1 VTFKT
6 SSPIKKMNSHIDFR
20 TLPNNVPSLCI
31 PRVFSNWTET
41 RIRRIFDDLNMGEI
55 QRIDVIS
62 KTTEKG
68 EKFNRVFVH
77 FKRWFSN
84 ENSDMARERLLNGK
98 EIKIVYDDPWFWKVS
113 AYRETSRDT
122 SKKNE
127 HHSDKEQRPRATI
140 KFDDD
145 KAQSVSVSDRS
156 VSDRRTS
163 VSDRSVS
170 DRRTSVSDRRPS
182 ASVSDRRPIASSRS
196 YDHHRPKD
204 EPRDRRDR
212 PRDQDRKN
220 TKEVV
225 DKHLDEVNKAIGNIG
240 AISPPAESLVQETD
254 VRTSVGGIVYDMDV
268 INSAKPR
275 KIVIKKEP
283 VVQKAPLKI
292 EIEEGEVEE
301 GEVSD
306 GDYGDGADGDGL
318 ANVRW

>member
-1 VTFKT
+1 
-6 SSPIKKMNSHIDFR
+6 MNSHIDFR

-113 AYRETSRDT
+113 AYREASRDT
-122 SKKNE
+122 SKKND

-145 KAQSVSVSDRS
+145 KAQSVSVSDR
-156 VSDRRTS
+156 RP
-163 VSDRSVS
+163 
-170 DRRTSVSDRRPS
+170 SVSDRRPS
-182 ASVSDRRPIASSRS
+182 VSDRSVSDRRPIASSRS
-196 YDHHRPKD
+196 YDHHRPRD

-240 AISPPAESLVQETD
+240 AISPPPKTVVQET
-254 VRTSVGGIVYDMDV
+254 SVEGIVYDMDV
-268 INSAKPR
+268 INSAKTR

-301 GEVSD
+301 GELSESD
-306 GDYGDGADGDGL
+306 WNEDGL
-318 ANVRW
+318 PNVRW